1 MDPAIWIA
9 LFAGLVAISASTVA
23 PFLMASAASRR
34 DAIKAKLD
42 AEIRREDKE
51 QDYARQDEVA
61 RRLYEYTRTQAQA
74 NKLITD
80 KIDVVHTL
88 VNSNL
93 TLAKESELKALVA
106 LAQMTREIVDLRVA
120 QHLPEN
126 PHTIQGLMEMDNA
139 VKVLREEIAERNRQT
154 QLVKEQEQNQAKTA
168 IPAPVETEKPP
179 GILEPIKVEVVN
191 PEPVHVKIADSP
203 KT

>member
-9 LFAGLVAISASTVA
+9 LFAGLVAISGSTIA
-23 PFLMASAASRR
+23 PFLMANAASKR
-34 DAIKAKLD
+34 DAIKSKLD

-106 LAQMTREIVDLRVA
+106 LAQMTREISDLRIA
-120 QHLPEN
+120 NHLPEN
-126 PHTIQGLMEMDNA
+126 PHTVQGLLEMDNA
-139 VKVLREEIAERNRQT
+139 VAVLRAEIAERKRQT
-154 QLVKEQEQNQAKTA
+154 ELVKEQEINQAKTG
-168 IPAPVETEKPP
+168 IPAPVQVEKPP

-191 PEPVHVKIADSP
+191 PNPVPVSVTDAVK
-203 KT
+203 T